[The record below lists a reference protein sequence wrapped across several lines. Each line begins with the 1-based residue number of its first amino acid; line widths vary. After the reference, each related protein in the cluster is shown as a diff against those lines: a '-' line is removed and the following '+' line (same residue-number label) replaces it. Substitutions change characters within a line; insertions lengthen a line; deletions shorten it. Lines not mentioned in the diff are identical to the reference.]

1 MNYIKCLALT
11 ALLLVGGAVQGQDKV
26 RMAAHQ
32 QRLTQLFERVAT
44 APTDNERY
52 LSSEEAV
59 DALRD
64 ALDES
69 GSERWRWTLPH
80 SVSVLTSP
88 DGRLRLFTWAVVR
101 DNGEFECFGAVQY
114 YSERSEA
121 YEYEVLHDKSE
132 DILNREESLLSADNW
147 LGAIYQDI
155 IQTTANDRTYYTLLG
170 WNGVDNLTD
179 LRVIEPVIMRAGVP
193 QFGAPVFRNERNLRR
208 VVLEYRGDA
217 AVQMAYEEQ
226 TVQSVTR
233 ERVKVKG
240 RYRTVEKTKEYKEK
254 VIIFDEVTP
263 QIEGM
268 EGLFQYYV
276 PSGQELAYAWVD
288 GKWQKRQGAQGRLTD
303 KKLNKTFAPLPKSA
317 PSYQYK

>member
-11 ALLLVGGAVQGQDKV
+11 VLLLVGGAVQGQDKV

-101 DNGEFECFGAVQY
+101 DNGEFECFGAVQ
-114 YSERSEA
+114 
-121 YEYEVLHDKSE
+121 
-132 DILNREESLLSADNW
+132 
-147 LGAIYQDI
+147 
-155 IQTTANDRTYYTLLG
+155 
-170 WNGVDNLTD
+170 
-179 LRVIEPVIMRAGVP
+179 
-193 QFGAPVFRNERNLRR
+193 
-208 VVLEYRGDA
+208 
-217 AVQMAYEEQ
+217 
-226 TVQSVTR
+226 
-233 ERVKVKG
+233 
-240 RYRTVEKTKEYKEK
+240 
-254 VIIFDEVTP
+254 
-263 QIEGM
+263 
-268 EGLFQYYV
+268 
-276 PSGQELAYAWVD
+276 
-288 GKWQKRQGAQGRLTD
+288 
-303 KKLNKTFAPLPKSA
+303 
-317 PSYQYK
+317 